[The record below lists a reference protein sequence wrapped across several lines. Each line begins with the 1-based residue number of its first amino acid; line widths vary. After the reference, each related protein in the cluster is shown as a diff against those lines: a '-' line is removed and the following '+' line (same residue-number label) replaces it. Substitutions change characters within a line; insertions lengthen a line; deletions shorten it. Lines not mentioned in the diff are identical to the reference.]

1 MQKVHKRR
9 WCRGVRLY
17 CRSPAREPGAAM
29 RPTIEPSSS
38 ETTSTRANAHS
49 TVHIAGGATRLFARA
64 APESESGAKAG
75 APSGRAPKRLMVLS
89 STGTL
94 GPMGQ
99 RCLTFAITGIIQS
112 SSHV

>member
-29 RPTIEPSSS
+29 RPTIEPSSA

-49 TVHIAGGATRLFARA
+49 TVHIAGGLPGCLRVLLRNR
-64 APESESGAKAG
+64 ESGAKAG